1 MAFLPFLAG
10 QHKRPIGLSSQF
22 LNKKKEKE
30 KRTAKETNKTTA
42 AQVVIFDFCRL
53 SHTINLLSPRLE
65 SQKSLEKDAAFLW
78 SLRLERT
85 AEIQG
90 SISSTKYGFESFPA
104 NR

>member
-1 MAFLPFLAG
+1 MSYWLIESIFD
-10 QHKRPIGLSSQF
+10 Q
-22 LNKKKEKE
+22 KKKA

-53 SHTINLLSPRLE
+53 SYTTNLLSPRLE

-85 AEIQG
+85 AEIQ
-90 SISSTKYGFESFPA
+90 SSFSSTKYSFESFPA